1 MTANLPTP
9 PPPKVS
15 VIIPT
20 YNRAHLLRRAV
31 LSVQAQTL
39 PDWELIVVDDCSTE
53 DIAGAL
59 AEFDDRRIR
68 LIRHPVNRGAPAA
81 RNTGIASASA
91 PWIAFLDSD
100 DEWLPEKLARQW
112 RLVRGGADAPLLIYS
127 GFEKVGWPRQPSPPT
142 RRGHVL
148 IDLLEENFVGTCS
161 TPLVRTQALKSVGG
175 FDIEMQSGQ
184 DWDLWLRLA
193 RLGSFDFVADTLVHY
208 HHQPDSITM
217 NRAAVVAGHRRL
229 ERKWSQ
235 DINKL
240 PAPSRARHHLRIGI
254 TYYWRRAIW
263 LMTLSFLRA
272 IVCDPRIFVKILH
285 FILLRRLDRPNL
297 RKKLL

>member
-1 MTANLPTP
+1 MTANLPTL

-39 PDWELIVVDDCSTE
+39 PDWEVIVVDDCSTE

-142 RRGHVL
+142 RRGHVF

-161 TPLVRTQALKSVGG
+161 TPLVRNQALQSVGG
-175 FDIEMQSGQ
+175 FDTEMRSCQ

-193 RLGSFDFVADTLVHY
+193 RQGPFDFVAETLVRY

-217 NRAAVVAGHRRL
+217 NRAAFVAGHRRL
-229 ERKWSQ
+229 EAKWSR
-235 DINKL
+235 DIDQL
-240 PAPSRARHHLRIGI
+240 PAPRRARHHLRMGI
-254 TYYWRRAIW
+254 NYYWGRAIGS
-263 LMTLSFLRA
+263 MALSFLRA
-272 IVCDPRIFVKILH
+272 IACHPPIFIKILD
-285 FILLRRLDRPNL
+285 FLLLRRLRRQRSGRPN
-297 RKKLL
+297 